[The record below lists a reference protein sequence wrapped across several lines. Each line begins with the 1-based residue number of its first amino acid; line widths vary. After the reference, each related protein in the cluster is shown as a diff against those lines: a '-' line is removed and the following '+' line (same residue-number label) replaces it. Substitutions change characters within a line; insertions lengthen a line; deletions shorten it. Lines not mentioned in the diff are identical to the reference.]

1 MLYQILKENLTDKRR
16 KQAQQY
22 DLATIIYV
30 SIIAMLCGSID
41 MKQISIWMKKNIKRK
56 EIKKLIGVDFIKAP
70 SKSTISLMFKELDS
84 DQLEKAFR
92 QWVELQLKDKIKLTH
107 LATDGKVM
115 RGSSH
120 KDKKAIEVLSL
131 LLADIGVVIAHKQI
145 VDKSNEI
152 PAFQEML
159 KELDNS
165 YIFTFDAMHTQ
176 KKL

>member
-131 LLADIGVVIAHKQI
+131 LLADTGVVIKHKQI
-145 VDKSNEI
+145 ADKSNEI

-159 KELDNS
+159 KELDDS